1 MSRNEYYKERIKKQN
16 IKRILIELNEK
27 QYNKLKEITK
37 EKNIT
42 SSEWIRKKIEKERL
56 KKKD

>member
-56 KKKD
+56 NK

>member
-37 EKNIT
+37 EKKIT

-56 KKKD
+56 NK

>member
-37 EKNIT
+37 KKNIT

-56 KKKD
+56 NK